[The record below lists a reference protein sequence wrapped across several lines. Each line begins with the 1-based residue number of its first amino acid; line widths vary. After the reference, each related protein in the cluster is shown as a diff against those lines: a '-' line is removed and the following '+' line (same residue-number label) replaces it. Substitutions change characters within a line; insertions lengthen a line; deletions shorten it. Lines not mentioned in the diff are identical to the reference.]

1 MFTSDSLLLVELHR
15 GGSAR
20 VKKLLQELVGGES
33 DKGAL
38 YADALAETG
47 KPVLGLVSHPLAWY
61 LALWRNGCAGKG
73 DLHKRLTSDVRWGQL
88 RARLKNR
95 EPKPGQTDLKQLPDG
110 WGPERARDSWYADSN
125 DAQAFREWL
134 QAVLAERG
142 MRKLV
147 DHGWGSSP
155 IAKFAGLMTYQYFN
169 HFVRGAENMDKSVA
183 SMEALQ
189 AMHQTHALP
198 AHFVRMESLADDL
211 QAALDAI
218 GVPLSPGQRARV
230 AALKSGAPGEQ
241 EAIDHFYDAETRRLV
256 ARREAFLY
264 ERFGYDAPTGGGQ
277 GKKARRTEP
286 SEGSDVDA
294 PDAQSTPATDAA
306 AASEPTVAD
315 PAPTPA
321 PAKSAAKPRKSTKA
335 SAQAGAEPTPA
346 ADKAS
351 TARKTTR
358 RRAAT
363 DTTAKSEVDSDA

>member
-20 VKKLLQELVGGES
+20 VKKLLQELVGGQT
-33 DKGAL
+33 DKGSL
-38 YADALAETG
+38 YADALAEAG

-95 EPKPGQTDLKQLPDG
+95 EPKPGQTDLKQLPEG

-169 HFVRGAENMDKSVA
+169 HFVRGAENMDKSVD

-189 AMHQTHALP
+189 AMHEAHALP
-198 AHFVRMESLADDL
+198 THFVRMESLADDL

-218 GVPLSPGQRARV
+218 GVPLSPDQRARV
-230 AALKSGAPGEQ
+230 AAVKSGAPGEQ
-241 EAIDHFYDAETRRLV
+241 EAIDRFYDAETRRLV

-264 ERFGYDAPTGGGQ
+264 ERFGYEPPSGGGQ
-277 GKKARRTEP
+277 GKKAKRQEPTEGAA
-286 SEGSDVDA
+286 E
-294 PDAQSTPATDAA
+294 AQSRTGTDDTTAVEPAA
-306 AASEPTVAD
+306 AE

-321 PAKSAAKPRKSTKA
+321 PAKSAAKPRKGNKA

-346 ADKAS
+346 ADKAA

-363 DTTAKSEVDSDA
+363 DTAKSAVDSDA